1 MSESERESMGGENP
15 ERSGTND
22 ADSENG
28 NVNSRNASIGR
39 DVKNSTIA
47 TGDHSTIQS
56 GVHHHYPP
64 GYQPQSDPTPA
75 KTTPPKI
82 QTDSLPVTDPHLF
95 GREEELAAL
104 DSAWES
110 EKTNIVTIVAW
121 GGVGKSA
128 LMNRWVR
135 EMCGPDDC
143 RGAARVFGWSFYS
156 QGAGEGKQASADR
169 FVDAALRW
177 FDDPEP
183 EAGSPTEKGRRL
195 AAMVQAERTLLI
207 LDGLEPVQHPPGPQE
222 GKLKDEA
229 LRALLRNLAVRNPG
243 MCLITTRLAVDD
255 LRTHEK
261 STVSQMELRH
271 LSPEAGAAVLE
282 RLGVTGPNAELETAS
297 TEFDGHA
304 LALNLLGTYLESLF
318 DGDVRQRDKIP
329 VLADEEVGQGGHAR
343 RVMDAYETWLAE
355 TEKGQRALSILR
367 IMGLFDRPAE
377 KGAIDAVTAGD
388 PIPGLTDALKGLGD
402 KGWKLAVR
410 ELRKL
415 KLLAEPD
422 ADRPDA
428 LDCHP
433 LVREHFGE
441 RLKAEFPE
449 GWKEAHGRLYEFYKA
464 LPEKELPDT
473 LEEMEPLFAA
483 VAHGCFA
490 GRHQEALYEVYYSRI
505 QRDGQTNFCCK
516 KLGAFGADLAAVS
529 QFFETAW
536 TTPAAGLTDQF
547 QAGVLS
553 WAGFRLRAMGRLREA
568 VEPNLASLNYDIEN
582 ERWRFAAIAA
592 SNLSELHL
600 TLGDVAEAV
609 AYGQRSVEFAD
620 RSGDGFMREVTRTIH
635 ADALHQAGDLDAA
648 EALFQ
653 EAEALQAERQ
663 PHYPR
668 LYSLRGYQFC
678 DLLLSRGR
686 DGEVVERATQML
698 EWEEEGWLLD
708 IALDHLSLGRAHLL
722 QALADGT
729 GDFAP
734 AETHLNAAVEGL
746 RQAGDQS
753 RLPLGLFARAALFRA
768 TNQFQL
774 AWDDLNEAHEIAQFG
789 EMRLFLADYHLEA
802 ARLCLAQNQREQA
815 AEHVSEAEKLIE
827 ETGYHRR
834 DGEVAALRGALGN
847 GPPPFLKGG

>member
-1 MSESERESMGGENP
+1 MSENERESMGGENP
-15 ERSGTND
+15 EQSEANEPDSG
-22 ADSENG
+22 NG
-28 NVNSRNASIGR
+28 NVNSRNASVGR

-64 GYQPQSDPTPA
+64 GYQPQSDPTPT
-75 KTTPPKI
+75 KPTPPQI
-82 QTDSLPVTDPHLF
+82 QTDSLPITDPHLF

-110 EKTNIVTIVAW
+110 QKTNVVTIVAW

-128 LMNRWVR
+128 LMNRWVGDL
-135 EMCGPDDC
+135 CGAADC
-143 RGAARVFGWSFYS
+143 RGAVRVFGWSFYS

-177 FDDPEP
+177 FGDPEP
-183 EAGSPTEKGRRL
+183 EAGSPTDKGRRL

-255 LRTHEK
+255 LRTHEN
-261 STVSQMELRH
+261 STVSKMELKH

-282 RLGVTGPNAELETAS
+282 RLGVIGPKAELETAS
-297 TEFDGHA
+297 KEFDGHA
-304 LALNLLGTYLESLF
+304 LALNLLGTYLETLF

-343 RVMDAYETWLAE
+343 RVMEAYETWLAE

-377 KGAIDAVTAGD
+377 KGAIDAVTAGE
-388 PIPGLTDALKGLGD
+388 PIPGLTDALKGLGE
-402 KGWKLAVR
+402 KGWKLAVK

-415 KLLAEPD
+415 RLLAEKD
-422 ADRPDA
+422 EDRSEA

-441 RLKAEFPE
+441 RLKTEFPE
-449 GWKEAHGRLYEFYKA
+449 GWKEAHGRLYEYYKA

-483 VAHGCFA
+483 VAHGCLA
-490 GRHQEALYEVYYSRI
+490 GLHKETFEKLYVKRISRKSHYCL
-505 QRDGQTNFCCK
+505 Q
-516 KLGAFGADLAAVS
+516 KLGAFGSDLAAVS

-536 TTPAAGLTDQF
+536 TSPAAVLTEPHKAVVLNL
-547 QAGVLS
+547 AGS
-553 WAGFRLRAMGRLREA
+553 ELRAMGRLREA
-568 VEPNLASLNYDIEN
+568 VEPMAASLDGLIQQDD
-582 ERWRFAAIAA
+582 WKQAAAQA

-620 RSGDGFMREVTRTIH
+620 RSGDWAQRMGKRTTH
-635 ADALHQAGDLDAA
+635 ADALHQSGDLDTA

-653 EAEALQAERQ
+653 EAEALQAEWQ
-663 PHYPR
+663 PQSPR
-668 LYSLRGYQFC
+668 LYSLPGYRYC
-678 DLLLSRGR
+678 DLLLNRGR
-686 DGEVVERATQML
+686 HGEVVERAGEAQKVAL
-698 EWEEEGWLLD
+698 RNGWLLA
-708 IALDHLSLGRAHLL
+708 IALDYLSLGRAHLL

-729 GDFAP
+729 VDFAP

-746 RQAGDQS
+746 RKAGDQS
-753 RLPLGLFARAALFRA
+753 YLPRGLLARAALFRE
-768 TNQFQL
+768 THQFQR
-774 AWDDLNEAHEIAQFG
+774 AWDDLTEAHEIAQFG

-802 ARLCLAQNQREQA
+802 ARLCLAQNERKQA
-815 AEHVSEAEKLIE
+815 AEHVSETEKLIE

-834 DGEVAALRGALGN
+834 DGEVGALRGELNPDGQD
-847 GPPPFLKGG
+847 GDG